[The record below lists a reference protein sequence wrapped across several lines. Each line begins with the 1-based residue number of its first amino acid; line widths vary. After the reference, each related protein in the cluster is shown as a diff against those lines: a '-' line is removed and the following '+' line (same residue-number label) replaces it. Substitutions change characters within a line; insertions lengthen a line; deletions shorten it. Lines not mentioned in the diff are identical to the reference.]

1 MLKVILIE
9 LVSKLLTSRVLDS
22 DQSRGWNLHLKWLVT
37 GGAGYIGSHIVK
49 ELQKNGHAVV
59 ALDNLSTGK
68 LNRLSPET
76 IFYQGDVLDKDL
88 LVNIFEKQKILGIV
102 HLAGKKSVAESIV
115 NPAEYLEVNSLGTE
129 ILIDVAL
136 SFNVNNF
143 IFSSTA
149 AVYGQEGLGNRFSV
163 MSKTN
168 PSSPYGLSKLLAE
181 KLLSAHLSNKNFKLI
196 ILRYFNVTGFSDLSM
211 FDLDSENLFA
221 LIRKSVYSDYTLKVN
236 GLDYPTPDG
245 SCVRDYIHV
254 EDVARAHNNC
264 IDFLSR
270 ETFNGLEIFNIGSG
284 TGYSVLEVISEIE
297 TRLGAKILWSGAER
311 RPGDAPSVVCD
322 IQDTVQRL
330 NWRPEI
336 SPFRDF

>member
-1 MLKVILIE
+1 
-9 LVSKLLTSRVLDS
+9 
-22 DQSRGWNLHLKWLVT
+22 
-37 GGAGYIGSHIVK
+37 
-49 ELQKNGHAVV
+49 
-59 ALDNLSTGK
+59 
-68 LNRLSPET
+68 
-76 IFYQGDVLDKDL
+76 
-88 LVNIFEKQKILGIV
+88 
-102 HLAGKKSVAESIV
+102 
-115 NPAEYLEVNSLGTE
+115 
-129 ILIDVAL
+129 
-136 SFNVNNF
+136 
-143 IFSSTA
+143 
-149 AVYGQEGLGNRFSV
+149 
-163 MSKTN
+163 
-168 PSSPYGLSKLLAE
+168 
-181 KLLSAHLSNKNFKLI
+181 
-196 ILRYFNVTGFSDLSM
+196 M